1 MGSKFAP
8 IYATLVLAY
17 LEEKMYELSE
27 KDFDS
32 DFRKYIET
40 NFKRFLDDCFLIFT
54 RKEEQL
60 IKFFNLL
67 NSLHPCIKFTLDKS
81 RTRLPF
87 LDTSLT
93 NENGKLQTDIYYKPT
108 DSKQYLLYT
117 SCHPK
122 HTRNSIPYNLA
133 RRLKMI
139 ISEDNTLLVRLE
151 ELKTFLVSH

>member
-17 LEEKMYELSE
+17 LEQKMYEQAE
-27 KDFDS
+27 KEFDS

-40 NFKRFLDDCFLIFT
+40 NYKRFLDDCVLIFT
-54 RKEEQL
+54 RTEKQL
-60 IKFFNLL
+60 IKFFSLL
-67 NSLHPCIKFTLDKS
+67 NSLHPSIKFTLDKS

-87 LDTSLT
+87 LVILLT
-93 NENGKLQTDIYYKPT
+93 NENGKLQTIIYYKPT
-108 DSKQYLLYT
+108 DSKQYLLYK

-139 ISEDNTLLVRLE
+139 ISEDNL
-151 ELKTFLVSH
+151 